1 MKDGRGISN
10 AFIKRVYDNGDIIA
24 NGTRYLHIDGIV
36 WRCVK
41 ETSNNGETEM
51 RRYAIA
57 VACPKWLR
65 SQGFIKIW
73 PPQPA
78 ERGGYTKLNN
88 ETNWW
93 LLNHLKDSGHKATET
108 AAKLNIMYS
117 APESEKVEIWKNMF
131 SEGGKQKWH

>member
-1 MKDGRGISN
+1 MSKMAKIT
-10 AFIKRVYDNGDIIA
+10 RVYKDMA
-24 NGTRYLHIDGIV
+24 TA
-36 WRCVK
+36 
-41 ETSNNGETEM
+41 TSRT
-51 RRYAIA
+51 
-57 VACPKWLR
+57 
-65 SQGFIKIW
+65 
-73 PPQPA
+73 
-78 ERGGYTKLNN
+78 GGYTKLNN

>member
-10 AFIKRVYDNGDIIA
+10 DFIRRVYDNGDIIA

-41 ETSNNGETEM
+41 ETCGKGETEI

-57 VACPKWLR
+57 VKCPKWLR
-65 SQGFIKIW
+65 RNGFIKIW

-78 ERGGYTKLNN
+78 ENGV
-88 ETNWW
+88 
-93 LLNHLKDSGHKATET
+93 HKIE
-108 AAKLNIMYS
+108 
-117 APESEKVEIWKNMF
+117 
-131 SEGGKQKWH
+131 